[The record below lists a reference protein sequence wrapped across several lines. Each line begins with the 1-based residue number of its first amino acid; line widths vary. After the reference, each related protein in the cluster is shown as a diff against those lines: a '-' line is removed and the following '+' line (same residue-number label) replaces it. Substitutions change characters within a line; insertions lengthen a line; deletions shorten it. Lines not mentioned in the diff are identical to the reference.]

1 MRKLAWIAA
10 ALGLLALLAV
20 VGFGPLAEGEVSAQ
34 GTVNFDIDPN
44 ITGNSANTLGA
55 VEDCVRVNG
64 SGGFDGL
71 ADVTIDVVVQG
82 DTQAPWVYDAS
93 FVYEP
98 TKVDPVSWDGDIKLP
113 GALDFTYDWSED
125 FTFVGSAIYLTGE
138 TGIPGDGTI
147 TRISLDIDFTTP
159 AVAIF
164 RLKKNTPL
172 LAYMSAVGEHPI
184 TSDGRAALAINTSC
198 DADSDGDELPDA
210 LDNCPSTPNADQADA
225 DGDVVGDVCDNCPN
239 EANADQ
245 LDTDGDGLGDYYCDP
260 DKDGDGI
267 CNEGGPLPPG
277 TPGAGTGCVP
287 GPYRCDNCPR
297 FDNCGFIPNP
307 SQADADGDGLGDACD
322 NCPHTPNYDQ
332 WDSDGDGVGD
342 ACDTAPGLVDFDI
355 DPDITGNTADT
366 LGAVEECVR
375 VDGSG
380 GFDGLADA
388 TIDVVVQG
396 DTQALRDYD
405 AWVTY
410 EPTKVDPVSWD
421 DLIKMPGAAPVTIK
435 RPPQLLGSAMYG
447 GAGSGIPGDGT
458 IVRMNLDIDF
468 TTPTLARFTFD
479 IVDCLSLA
487 GMHSTTAGTGLL
499 AINQSC
505 GGDSDGD
512 AVPDAEDNC
521 PNSANADQADADGDG
536 VGDACDSCSDVPNP
550 GQIDTD
556 GDGLGDAC
564 DYSDGDSF
572 SDAVE
577 LYVGTDPLDN
587 CPDDSSDDAW
597 PLDNNMDKSATV
609 VGDVLNFRGRAGAD
623 PGSTEWSQRLDLNK
637 DRAITVVGDV
647 LPYRGKIGS
656 TCN

>member
-1 MRKLAWIAA
+1 MRKLAWITAA
-10 ALGLLALLAV
+10 SVVLALVAV
-20 VGFGPLAEGEVSAQ
+20 AGFGPLGRGQVSAQ
-34 GTVNFDIDPN
+34 GTVNFDIDPE

-55 VEDCVRVNG
+55 VEDCVRVAG
-64 SGGFDGL
+64 SGSFDGL

-82 DTQAPWVYDAS
+82 DTQAPKYYDAS
-93 FVYEP
+93 FAYEP
-98 TKVDPVSWDGDIKLP
+98 TKVNPVSWDGDIKLP
-113 GALDFTYDWSED
+113 GALDFTYSMPSEPR
-125 FTFVGSAIYLTGE
+125 FYGGAIYLTGE

-159 AVAIF
+159 TVAIF
-164 RLKKNTPL
+164 RLEKDTPL
-172 LAYMSAVGEHPI
+172 LSYTSAVGKHPI
-184 TSDGRAALAINTSC
+184 TSDGSGALAINMSC
-198 DADSDGDELPDA
+198 DADSDGDGLPNA
-210 LDNCPSTPNADQADA
+210 LDNCPSTPNPDQADV
-225 DGDVVGDVCDNCPN
+225 DGDVVGDACDNCPGTR
-239 EANADQ
+239 NADQ
-245 LDTDGDGLGDYYCDP
+245 LDTDGDGLGNYCDP
-260 DKDGDGI
+260 DWDNDTI
-267 CNEGGPLPPG
+267 LN
-277 TPGAGTGCVP
+277 GA
-287 GPYRCDNCPR
+287 
-297 FDNCGFIPNP
+297 DNCGFTPNP
-307 SQADADGDGLGDACD
+307 GQADADGDGRGDACD
-322 NCPHTPNYDQ
+322 NCPYTPNSDQ

-342 ACDTAPGLVDFDI
+342 ACDTPPGLVDFDI
-355 DPDITGNTADT
+355 DHDITGNTANT

-380 GFDGLADA
+380 GFDGLVDA

-396 DTQALRDYD
+396 DTQALRVYD

-421 DLIKMPGAAPVTIK
+421 ELVKMPGAAPVTIK

>member
-1 MRKLAWIAA
+1 MRKLAWITAA
-10 ALGLLALLAV
+10 SVVLALVAV
-20 VGFGPLAEGEVSAQ
+20 AGFGPLGRGQVSAQ
-34 GTVNFDIDPN
+34 STVNFDIDPD
-44 ITGNSANTLGA
+44 IAGNSANTLGA

-71 ADVTIDVVVQG
+71 ADITIDVVVQG
-82 DTQAPWVYDAS
+82 DTQAPKYYDAS
-93 FVYEP
+93 FAYEP
-98 TKVDPVSWDGDIKLP
+98 SKVDPVSWDGDIKLP
-113 GALDFTYDWSED
+113 GALDFTYKMPSEPR
-125 FTFVGSAIYLTGE
+125 FYGGAIYLTGE

-159 AVAIF
+159 TVAIF
-164 RLKKNTPL
+164 RLEKDTPL
-172 LAYMSAVGEHPI
+172 LSYTSAVGTHPI
-184 TSDGRAALAINTSC
+184 TSDGRAALAINIDC
-198 DADSDGDELPDA
+198 EGDFDGDGAPNA
-210 LDNCPSTPNADQADA
+210 LDNCPSTPNPDQADA
-225 DGDVVGDVCDNCPN
+225 DGDVVGDACDNCPN
-239 EANADQ
+239 TPNADQ
-245 LDTDGDGLGDYYCDP
+245 LDTDGDGVGDDCDP
-260 DKDGDGI
+260 DIDGDGI
-267 CNEGGPLPPG
+267 CNDGGPLPPG

-287 GPYRCDNCPR
+287 GPQDCDNCPR
-297 FDNCGFIPNP
+297 FDNCRLVYNP
-307 SQADADGDGLGDACD
+307 DQADADGDNVGDACD
-322 NCPHTPNYDQ
+322 NCPYTSNPDQ

-342 ACDTAPGLVDFDI
+342 ACDTPPGLVDFDI
-355 DPDITGNTADT
+355 DPDITGNTANT

-375 VDGSG
+375 LDGSG
-380 GFDGLADA
+380 GFDGLDDA

-396 DTQALRDYD
+396 DTQALRVYD

-421 DLIKMPGAAPVTIK
+421 ELIKMPGAAPVTIK
-435 RPPQLLGSAMYG
+435 RPPQLLESAMYG
-447 GAGSGIPGDGT
+447 GAGSGTPGDGT
-458 IVRMNLDIDF
+458 IVRIDLDIDF
-468 TTPTLARFTFD
+468 TAPTLARFTFRV
-479 IVDCLSLA
+479 VDYLSLA
-487 GMHSTTAGTGLL
+487 GVHSTTAGTGLL

-512 AVPDAEDNC
+512 AVPDAADNC

-536 VGDACDSCSDVPNP
+536 VGDACDSCAAVPNP

-587 CPDDSSDDAW
+587 CPDDPSDDAW

-623 PGSTEWSQRLDLNK
+623 PGSTEWSQRLDLNE
-637 DRAITVVGDV
+637 DRAITVVGDL